1 MYFQPQDDDKKH
13 REKCILSELGI
24 IGTSIW
30 QQNMPLLE
38 CLTVNRED
46 KTEVLQRLK
55 SALGIDE
62 LVYVATCN
70 RVEFIYLTSGEGD
83 WRGAQLLHRL
93 IDFFFVGNR
102 KASFFPND
110 FYHYTG
116 REAVTHMFRTT
127 SSLDSL
133 VIGET
138 QIAGQVKTAHQEAA
152 DSGLSGPGLAKL
164 VGEALNV
171 ARKVKR
177 ETSIGEG
184 ALSMASLATNE
195 LQEALGSEEKPLIA
209 LIGSDAMR
217 TKIAKH
223 INSSLGGNLI
233 FVNRTIE
240 RAEVLAEQF
249 GGTAMTLDDFREN
262 PGPVQAI
269 VSSTAATE
277 PVFDSAFL
285 DKLDHLDS
293 PVVCID
299 LAVPRDF
306 SIDFNGIGKVKLIDI
321 PMLKAKGQGSLRNKF
336 IEASKA
342 TEIVRSSVSQFLSS
356 QIESSIRPIFYDSY
370 KEALQLAEQALDDL
384 FDKRAK
390 ALGREERMAVTRLVT
405 KLIGHSSFQPAKMLS
420 NFLVEVQS
428 DLSFGELFPRPERV
442 EHKKAV

>member
-1 MYFQPQDDDKKH
+1 M
-13 REKCILSELGI
+13 SELGI

-38 CLTVNRED
+38 CLTVNRD
-46 KTEVLQRLK
+46 DASDVLQRLK
-55 SALGIDE
+55 TAIGIDE
-62 LVYVATCN
+62 LVYIATCN
-70 RVEFIYLTSGEGD
+70 RVEFIYLTSGEGE
-83 WRGAQLLHRL
+83 WRGADLLHRL
-93 IDFFFVGNR
+93 IDFFFVGSR
-102 KASFFPND
+102 KTSFFPND

-116 REAVTHMFRTT
+116 REAVTHIFRTA

-152 DSGLSGPGLAKL
+152 ESGLSGPALEKL
-164 VGEALNV
+164 ISEALNV

-195 LQEALGSEEKPLIA
+195 LQEALGSEENPLIA

-217 TKIAKH
+217 TKIAKY
-223 INSSLGGNLI
+223 INGSLGGNLL

-240 RAEVLAEQF
+240 RAKILAEQF
-249 GGTAMTLDDFREN
+249 GGTAMTLDDFREE
-262 PGPVQAI
+262 PGPVQAV

-285 DKLDHLDS
+285 DKLNHLGS

-306 SIDFNGIGKVKLIDI
+306 SIDFNDSGLVKLIDI
-321 PMLKAKGQGSLRNKF
+321 PMLKSKGKGSLRNKF
-336 IEASKA
+336 VEASKA
-342 TEIVRSSVSQFLSS
+342 NEIVRSSVNQFLSN
-356 QIESSIRPIFYDSY
+356 QIENSIKPIFYNSY

-428 DLSFGELFPRPERV
+428 DLSFGELFPQPKKA

>member
-1 MYFQPQDDDKKH
+1 
-13 REKCILSELGI
+13 
-24 IGTSIW
+24 
-30 QQNMPLLE
+30 MPLLE
-38 CLTVNRED
+38 CLTVNRD
-46 KTEVLQRLK
+46 DTRDVLPRLK
-55 SALGIDE
+55 AALDLEE
-62 LVYVATCN
+62 LVYIATCN
-70 RVEFIYLTSGEGD
+70 RVEFIYLTSGEGE
-83 WRGAQLLHRL
+83 WRGANLLHRL
-93 IDFFFVGNR
+93 IDFFFVGSR
-102 KASFFPND
+102 KTSFFPND

-116 REAVTHMFRTT
+116 REAVTHIFRTT

-152 DSGLSGPGLAKL
+152 ESGLCGPALEKL
-164 VGEALNV
+164 ISEALNV

-184 ALSMASLATNE
+184 ALSMASLATYE
-195 LQEALGSEEKPLIA
+195 LQEALGSEENPLIA

-217 TKIAKH
+217 TKIAKY
-223 INSSLGGNLI
+223 INGSLGGNLV

-240 RAEVLAEQF
+240 RAKILAEQF

-262 PGPVQAI
+262 PGPVQAV

-285 DKLDHLDS
+285 DKLNHLGS

-306 SIDFNGIGKVKLIDI
+306 SIDFNDSGLVKLIDI
-321 PMLKAKGQGSLRNKF
+321 PMLKSKGKGSLRNKF
-336 IEASKA
+336 VEASKA
-342 TEIVRSSVSQFLSS
+342 NEIVRSSVNQFLSS
-356 QIESSIRPIFYDSY
+356 QIETSIKPIFYNSY
-370 KEALQLAEQALDDL
+370 KEALQLAEKALDDL

-428 DLSFGELFPRPERV
+428 DLSFGELFPQPRKAK
-442 EHKKAV
+442 HKKAV

>member
-1 MYFQPQDDDKKH
+1 LYFRFNDDDNSD
-13 REKCILSELGI
+13 REYCSLSELGI

-38 CLTVNRED
+38 CLTVNRDDKED
-46 KTEVLQRLK
+46 VLRRLK
-55 SALGIDE
+55 AALDLDE
-62 LVYVATCN
+62 LVYIATCN
-70 RVEFIYLTSGEGD
+70 RVEFVYLTTGEGD

-93 IDFFFVGNR
+93 IDFFFIGSR
-102 KASFFPND
+102 RISFFPND

-116 REAVTHMFRTT
+116 REAVTHIFRTA

-138 QIAGQVKTAHQEAA
+138 QIAGQMKTAHQEAA
-152 DSGLSGPGLAKL
+152 DSGLSGPALERL
-164 VGEALNV
+164 IGEALNV
-171 ARKVKR
+171 ARKIKR
-177 ETSIGEG
+177 ETSLGEG

-195 LQEALGSEEKPLIA
+195 LRDALDPADKPLIA

-217 TKIAKH
+217 TKIAKY
-223 INSSLGGNLI
+223 ITDSLGGNMV

-240 RAEVLAEQF
+240 RAEKLAGEF
-249 GGTAMTLDDFREN
+249 GGFAMTLDDFHDN
-262 PGPVQAI
+262 PGPVRAV

-277 PVFDSAFL
+277 PVFDSTFL
-285 DKLDHLDS
+285 DKLNTLDH

-306 SIDFNGIGKVKLIDI
+306 SIDFNSGGNVTLIDI

-336 IEASKA
+336 VEASKA
-342 TEIVRSSVSQFLSS
+342 NEIVRTSVNQFLSN

-390 ALGREERMAVTRLVT
+390 ALPQEERVAITRLVT
-405 KLIGHSSFQPAKMLS
+405 KLIGQSSFQPAKMLS

-428 DLSFGELFPRPERV
+428 DLSFGELFPQKKNV

>member
-1 MYFQPQDDDKKH
+1 
-13 REKCILSELGI
+13 LSELGI

-38 CLTVNRED
+38 CLTVNRD
-46 KTEVLQRLK
+46 DTRDVLPRLK
-55 SALGIDE
+55 AALDLEE
-62 LVYVATCN
+62 LVYIATCN
-70 RVEFIYLTSGEGD
+70 RVEFIYLTSGEGE
-83 WRGAQLLHRL
+83 WRGANLLHRL
-93 IDFFFVGNR
+93 IDFFFVGSR
-102 KASFFPND
+102 KTSFFPND

-116 REAVTHMFRTT
+116 REAVTHIFRTT

-152 DSGLSGPGLAKL
+152 ESGLCGPALEKL
-164 VGEALNV
+164 ISEALNV

-184 ALSMASLATNE
+184 ALSMASLATYE
-195 LQEALGSEEKPLIA
+195 LQEALGSEENPLIA

-217 TKIAKH
+217 TKIAKY
-223 INSSLGGNLI
+223 INGSLGGNLV

-240 RAEVLAEQF
+240 RAKILAEQF

-262 PGPVQAI
+262 PGPVQAV

-285 DKLDHLDS
+285 DKLNHLGS

-306 SIDFNGIGKVKLIDI
+306 SIDFNDSGLVKLIDI
-321 PMLKAKGQGSLRNKF
+321 PMLKSKGKGSLRNKF
-336 IEASKA
+336 VEASKA
-342 TEIVRSSVSQFLSS
+342 NEIVRSSVNQFLSS
-356 QIESSIRPIFYDSY
+356 QIETSIKPIFYNSY
-370 KEALQLAEQALDDL
+370 KEALQLAEKALDDL

-428 DLSFGELFPRPERV
+428 DLSFGELFPQPRKAK
-442 EHKKAV
+442 HKKAV

>member
-1 MYFQPQDDDKKH
+1 M
-13 REKCILSELGI
+13 SELGI

-38 CLTVNRED
+38 CLTVNRD
-46 KTEVLQRLK
+46 DTRDVLPRLK
-55 SALGIDE
+55 AALDLEE
-62 LVYVATCN
+62 LVYIATCN
-70 RVEFIYLTSGEGD
+70 RVEFIYLTSGEGE
-83 WRGAQLLHRL
+83 WRGANLLHRL
-93 IDFFFVGNR
+93 IDFFFVGSR
-102 KASFFPND
+102 KTSFFPND

-116 REAVTHMFRTT
+116 REAVTHIFRTT

-152 DSGLSGPGLAKL
+152 ESGLCGPALEKL
-164 VGEALNV
+164 ISEALNV

-184 ALSMASLATNE
+184 ALSMASLATYE
-195 LQEALGSEEKPLIA
+195 LQEALGSEENPLIA

-217 TKIAKH
+217 TKIAKY
-223 INSSLGGNLI
+223 INGSLGGNLV

-240 RAEVLAEQF
+240 RAKILAEQF

-262 PGPVQAI
+262 PGPVQAV

-285 DKLDHLDS
+285 DKLNHLGS

-306 SIDFNGIGKVKLIDI
+306 SIDFNDSGLVKLIDI
-321 PMLKAKGQGSLRNKF
+321 PMLKSKGKGSLRNKF
-336 IEASKA
+336 VEASKA
-342 TEIVRSSVSQFLSS
+342 NEIVRSSVNQFLSS
-356 QIESSIRPIFYDSY
+356 QIETSIKPIFYNSY
-370 KEALQLAEQALDDL
+370 KEALQLAEKALDDL

-428 DLSFGELFPRPERV
+428 DLSFGELFPQPRKAK
-442 EHKKAV
+442 HKKAV